1 MAVGDASVKD
11 VRVLIPTLNEEAT
24 IGPLVKEF
32 TAMGYPVLVVDGH
45 STDRTA
51 ERAREAGAEVLLQE
65 GKGKGA
71 AVVQALRAI
80 REPVVVMMDGDGTY
94 APSEAER
101 LLAPVREGVADHV
114 IGNRFARPAPRAFT
128 RLNSLGNKIL
138 NKLFGLG
145 YGVWLSDI
153 LSGYRAFRREA
164 VQALDLNRSGFEI
177 EAEMTIESVKQGH
190 RFAEVPIT
198 YRPRVSGVAAKLHP
212 LRDGMRI
219 FWTIGSLAK
228 TYNPTFLLFPVGLA
242 LLAAGVA
249 LGGYIL
255 LDFLH
260 TGFGHTTLSVL
271 TLALL
276 LIGIQVLAFGS
287 LANLQVL
294 LHRELMRELKK
305 R

>member
-1 MAVGDASVKD
+1 MAVKE

-24 IGPLVKEF
+24 IGPLVQEF
-32 TAMGYPVLVVDGH
+32 AGMGYPVLVVDGH
-45 STDRTA
+45 SADRTVELA
-51 ERAREAGAEVLLQE
+51 RAAGAEVLLQE

-80 REPVVVMMDGDGTY
+80 REPIVVMMDGDGTY
-94 APSEAER
+94 LPSEVER
-101 LLAPVREGVADHV
+101 LLAPVREGMADHV
-114 IGNRFARPAPRAFT
+114 IGNRFARPESGAFT
-128 RLNSLGNKIL
+128 RLNFFGNKVL

-164 VQALDLNRSGFEI
+164 VLAQNLNRSGFEI
-177 EAEMTIESVKQGH
+177 ETEMTVESVKQGH

-198 YRPRVSGVAAKLHP
+198 YRPRVSGMAAKLHP

-219 FWTIGSLAK
+219 FWTIGSLAR
-228 TYNPTFLLFPVGLA
+228 TYNPAFVLFPAAVVLIGGGLA
-242 LLAAGVA
+242 LGL
-249 LGGYIL
+249 YIL
-255 LDFLH
+255 YDFLSRGIAH
-260 TGFGHTTLSVL
+260 NS
-271 TLALL
+271 LAILMLL
-276 LIGIQVLAFGS
+276 LFMLGVQVLLFGF

-294 LHRELMRELKK
+294 LHRELMREIRK

>member
-1 MAVGDASVKD
+1 MAITD

-32 TAMGYPVLVVDGH
+32 VAMGYPVLVMDGR

-51 ERAREAGAEVLLQE
+51 ERAREAGAEVLFQE

-80 REPVVVMMDGDGTY
+80 REPIVVMIDGDGTY
-94 APSEAER
+94 LPSEVER
-101 LLAPVREGVADHV
+101 LVVPLRESIADHV
-114 IGNRFARPAPRAFT
+114 IGNRFARPERGAFT
-128 RLNSLGNKIL
+128 RLNFFGNKIL
-138 NKLFGLG
+138 NKLFGMG

-164 VQALDLNRSGFEI
+164 VLALSLNRSGFEI
-177 EAEMTIESVKQGH
+177 ETEMTVESVKQGH
-190 RFAEVPIT
+190 RFAEIPIT

-228 TYNPTFLLFPVGLA
+228 TYNPAFVLFPAGLA
-242 LLAAGVA
+242 LIGAGLL
-249 LGGYIL
+249 LGVYIL
-255 LDFLH
+255 YDFLARTIAH
-260 TGFGHTTLSVL
+260 N
-271 TLALL
+271 TLAILMLL
-276 LIGIQVLAFGS
+276 LFLLGVQVLLFGS

-305 R
+305 K